1 MKNPKPNRAKPQP
14 AGPEGRSWLLIA
26 LVAAV
31 VIAIIASV
39 LVMRDA
45 TGNQTGGNQSAP
57 QTTNSG
63 GRPGG
68 SGRAERLDYE
78 VVGSYPHDP
87 AAYTQGLVWWRGG
100 FFESTGLYGQSSLRR
115 VEFPSG
121 RVLQQLRID
130 AELFAEGL
138 ALVEGRLI
146 QLTWTTRRGFV
157 YDRDSF
163 KLQQEFTYDTEG
175 WGLAYDGKN
184 LILSDGSSSLTLL
197 DPKTFK
203 RVGSLKV
210 TMDGAPLDQL
220 TELEFINGEIW
231 ANVWM
236 RDIIVRI
243 DPATGRVASY
253 LDMTGLLP
261 ANQRRESDDVL
272 NGIAYDPEAKRI
284 FVGGKRWPRLFE
296 IRLK

>member
-1 MKNPKPNRAKPQP
+1 
-14 AGPEGRSWLLIA
+14 LIA

-31 VIAIIASV
+31 VIAIITSV

-57 QTTNSG
+57 QPANADRSASAG
-63 GRPGG
+63 
-68 SGRAERLDYE
+68 GRAERSDYE
-78 VVGSYPHDP
+78 VVASYPHDP
-87 AAYTQGLVWWRGG
+87 AAYTQGLVWWNGG

-121 RVLQQLRID
+121 KVLQQVRID

-138 ALVEGRLI
+138 ALVDGRLI

-157 YDRDSF
+157 YDRDTF
-163 KLQQEFTYDTEG
+163 KLEREFTYDTEG

-197 DPKTFK
+197 DPQSFR
-203 RVGSLKV
+203 RVGSLNV
-210 TMDGAPLDQL
+210 TMNGARLDQL
-220 TELEFINGEIW
+220 NELEFINGEIW

-236 RDIIVRI
+236 RDVIVRI
-243 DPATGRVASY
+243 DPASGRVSSY

-261 ANQRRESDDVL
+261 ANQRRDSDDVL
-272 NGIAYDPEAKRI
+272 NGIAYDPETKRI